1 MSCNCWILRETRTGS
16 KSSDV
21 ISQLIEAGIDV
32 NRRNVLGM
40 NAVLLV
46 AGYTDEDVVKLV
58 LNAGADPTSANNF
71 GHTALHLAIVG
82 KRAQL
87 KVY

>member
-1 MSCNCWILRETRTGS
+1 
-16 KSSDV
+16 
-21 ISQLIEAGIDV
+21 
-32 NRRNVLGM
+32 M